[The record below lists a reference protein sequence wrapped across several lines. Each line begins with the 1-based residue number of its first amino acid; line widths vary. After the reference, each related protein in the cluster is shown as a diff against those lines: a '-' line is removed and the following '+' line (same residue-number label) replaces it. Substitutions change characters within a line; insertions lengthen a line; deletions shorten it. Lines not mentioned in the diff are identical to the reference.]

1 MLSSRQ
7 KAWSGVNDVATGPRY
22 KVPFRRR
29 REGKT
34 DYHARYKLII
44 SKKPRVVIR
53 KSNASTTIQLV
64 VAEQMGDKT
73 LLTVNSKELNDFGYS
88 LSKGNLP
95 AAYLTG
101 LLFGKRMLA
110 LGTTEGI
117 ADIGLHSS
125 TRGNRIYAAIK
136 GVVDAGV
143 NVPHNPDIFPDEER
157 IRGEHIKQHTGADIV
172 AQFEAARE
180 KILG

>member
-1 MLSSRQ
+1 M
-7 KAWSGVNDVATGPRY
+7 
-22 KVPFRRR
+22 PFRRR

-34 DYHARYKLII
+34 NYHVRYRLIL
-44 SKKPRVVIR
+44 SKKPRVVVR
-53 KSNASTTIQLV
+53 KSNASTTLQLV

-73 LLTVNSKELNDFGYS
+73 LLTVNSKDLKNFGYT
-88 LSKGNLP
+88 LGTGNLP

-101 LLFGKRMLA
+101 LLFGKKMLA
-110 LGTTEGI
+110 LGEKEGI
-117 ADIGLHSS
+117 ADIGLHAS

-143 NVPHNPDIFPDEER
+143 NVPHSPEIFPDDER
-157 IRGEHIKQHTGADIV
+157 IRGEHIKEYTGADIV
-172 AQFEAARE
+172 AQFEQARE

>member
-1 MLSSRQ
+1 M
-7 KAWSGVNDVATGPRY
+7 
-22 KVPFRRR
+22 PFRRR

-34 DYHARYKLII
+34 NYHVRYRLIL
-44 SKKPRVVIR
+44 SKKPRVVVR
-53 KSNASTTIQLV
+53 KSNASTTLQLV

-73 LLTVNSKELNDFGYS
+73 LLTVNSKDLKNFGYT
-88 LSKGNLP
+88 LGTGTLP

-101 LLFGKRMLA
+101 LLFGKKMLA
-110 LGTTEGI
+110 LGEKEGI
-117 ADIGLHSS
+117 ADIGLHAS

-143 NVPHNPDIFPDEER
+143 NVPHSPKIFPDDER
-157 IRGEHIKQHTGADIV
+157 IRGEHIKNYTGADIV
-172 AQFEAARE
+172 AQFEQARE

>member
-1 MLSSRQ
+1 MSDL
-7 KAWSGVNDVATGPRY
+7 ATGPRY

-34 DYHARYKLII
+34 NYHVRYRLIL
-44 SKKPRVVIR
+44 SKKPRVVVR
-53 KSNASTTIQLV
+53 KSNASTTLQLV
-64 VAEQMGDKT
+64 VAEQVGDKT
-73 LLTVNSKELNDFGYS
+73 LLTVNSKDLKNFGYT
-88 LSKGNLP
+88 LGTGNLP

-101 LLFGKRMLA
+101 LLFGKKMLA
-110 LGTTEGI
+110 FGEKEGI
-117 ADIGLHSS
+117 ADIGLHAS

-143 NVPHNPDIFPDEER
+143 NVPHSPEIFPDDER
-157 IRGEHIKQHTGADIV
+157 IRGEHIKEYTGADIV
-172 AQFEAARE
+172 AQFEQARE

>member
-1 MLSSRQ
+1 
-7 KAWSGVNDVATGPRY
+7 VA
-22 KVPFRRR
+22 FRRR

-34 DYHARYKLII
+34 NYHVRYKLIL

-53 KSNASTTIQLV
+53 KSNANTTLQLV
-64 VAEQMGDKT
+64 VAEQTGDKT
-73 LLTVNSKELNDFGYS
+73 LLTVNSRDLSDFGYT
-88 LSKGNLP
+88 LSTGNLP

-101 LLFGKRMLA
+101 LLFGKKMLA
-110 LGTTEGI
+110 LGIAEGI
-117 ADIGLHSS
+117 ADIGLHAS
-125 TRGNRIYAAIK
+125 THGNRIYAAIK

-143 NVPHNPDIFPDEER
+143 DVPHSPDIFPDEER
-157 IRGEHIKQHTGADIV
+157 IRGEHIKKFTGKDIV

>member
-1 MLSSRQ
+1 M
-7 KAWSGVNDVATGPRY
+7 
-22 KVPFRRR
+22 PFRRR

-34 DYHARYKLII
+34 NYHVRYRLIL
-44 SKKPRVVIR
+44 SKKPRVVVR
-53 KSNASTTIQLV
+53 KSNASTTLQLV

-73 LLTVNSKELNDFGYS
+73 LLTVNSKDLKNFGYT
-88 LSKGNLP
+88 LGTGNLP

-101 LLFGKRMLA
+101 LLFGKKMLA
-110 LGTTEGI
+110 LGQKEGI
-117 ADIGLHSS
+117 ADIGLHAS

-143 NVPHNPDIFPDEER
+143 NVPHSPKIFPDDER
-157 IRGEHIKQHTGADIV
+157 IRGEHIKNYTGADIV
-172 AQFEAARE
+172 AQFEQARE